1 MPTENQAWRLQ
12 PTRNQVQRLLPTTN
26 QALRL
31 LLTTNQVRRLL
42 PTANQVPPRGTDT
55 AFLFDLFLE
64 KFNHVPPKLTVMD
77 TPLYERPTFYKVLL
91 LGSGGLFIGQAST
104 PTSKGLADKVYFVP
118 VRAKAVPK
126 IIKKVKPD
134 GILIDSIIDTED
146 RDKLS
151 AKLDEIG

>member
-42 PTANQVPPRGTDT
+42 PTANQGQ
-55 AFLFDLFLE
+55 
-64 KFNHVPPKLTVMD
+64 
-77 TPLYERPTFYKVLL
+77 YS
-91 LGSGGLFIGQAST
+91 GSQAITISREESGHAILVSSNIAMVQ
-104 PTSKGLADKVYFVP
+104 TSKGLADKVYFVP
-118 VRAKAVPK
+118 VRAKAVLK